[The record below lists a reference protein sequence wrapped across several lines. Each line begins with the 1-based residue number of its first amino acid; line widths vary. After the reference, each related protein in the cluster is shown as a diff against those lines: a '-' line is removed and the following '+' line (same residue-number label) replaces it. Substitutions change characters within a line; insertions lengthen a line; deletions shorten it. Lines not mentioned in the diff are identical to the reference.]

1 MFLSQRKNWFGPHK
15 ILTTTFIFRELEEL
29 EAIREAEETALRQA
43 EIAAEE
49 AAAEAAAEAAGDILG
64 DDLSLGSASD
74 EHQTT
79 PSTRSLSR
87 EKAEDQSGNSSQT
100 SFKNPTY
107 PLAATMQPTS
117 TRNGMTD
124 SAVMRQVSLCN
135 FLRVQGPRF
144 VRVLIVTASPHC

>member
-79 PSTRSLSR
+79 TPSTRSLSR

-124 SAVMRQVSLCN
+124 SAVMRQVSKMP
-135 FLRVQGPRF
+135 FSAF
-144 VRVLIVTASPHC
+144 S